1 VYYLP
6 VTSDFITVGTSVL
19 CTEKY
24 DSKDPLVAFKDRY
37 SCVYVTKQTKCTQR
51 TAFGE
56 QIASIP
62 LNCHRSPF
70 ASMSTKGLTL
80 KTMLM
85 NLFWLI
91 KNSRYPLTCRFIM
104 ASRSVSL

>member
-1 VYYLP
+1 M
-6 VTSDFITVGTSVL
+6 
-19 CTEKY
+19 KR
-24 DSKDPLVAFKDRY
+24 DSEDPLVAFKDGY
-37 SCVYVTKQTKCTQR
+37 SYVYVTKQTKGTQR

-56 QIASIP
+56 QIASIA
-62 LNCHRSPF
+62 LNCHWSPF

-91 KNSRYPLTCRFIM
+91 
-104 ASRSVSL
+104 